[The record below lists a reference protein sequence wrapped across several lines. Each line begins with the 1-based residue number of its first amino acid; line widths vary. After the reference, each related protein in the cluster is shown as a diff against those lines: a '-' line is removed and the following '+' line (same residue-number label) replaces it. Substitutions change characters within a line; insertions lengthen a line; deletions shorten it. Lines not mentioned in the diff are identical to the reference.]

1 MKRLLLSIL
10 LAFGFHAIILSTD
23 MSWLA
28 FAPNPPFASKSL
40 SIILSTADRRQPPV
54 EADAQRARPIIP
66 EPYAARNQMGLRQP
80 QQKPALIESAPQQIE
95 PLPARPPK
103 QVIYKTPLKKNLKA
117 LTRTHQTIKP
127 VETVLATPI
136 AKRHSAPE
144 SEAENSGQLD
154 AGTSPAGHA
163 LSADTALIRKTHRV
177 PGESLEPLTTA
188 ARPAAETQ
196 EILSEAVKVIIARPL
211 YKQNTSPRYPPRARR
226 MGYEG
231 LVMLKVLVDENGRV
245 ADLAVFKT
253 SGYAALDRAAISSV
267 KTWLFEPG
275 TEDGKKKKMWVK
287 VPIRF
292 QLE

>member
-1 MKRLLLSIL
+1 VKRLLLSIL
-10 LAFGFHAIILSTD
+10 LAFGFHAVILSTD

-28 FAPNPPFASKSL
+28 FAPNPPLASKSL
-40 SIILSTADRRQPPV
+40 SIILSTADRRKPHA
-54 EADAQRARPIIP
+54 EADAQEARPIIP
-66 EPYAARNQMGLRQP
+66 EPYAARNQMGLGQP
-80 QQKPALIESAPQQIE
+80 QQKPALIKSARQQIE
-95 PLPARPPK
+95 PLPASPPK

-117 LTRTHQTIKP
+117 LTRTHQTIKS
-127 VETVLATPI
+127 VETVLSIPI

-144 SEAENSGQLD
+144 SEAKNSGQLD
-154 AGTSPAGHA
+154 AGTSPAGHP
-163 LSADTALIRKTHRV
+163 LSADTALIRKTNRL

-188 ARPAAETQ
+188 ARQATETQ

-211 YKQNTSPRYPPRARR
+211 YKQNTSPEYPPRARR

-245 ADLAVFKT
+245 EDLAVFKS